1 MSIATLLDLA
11 AEMHPERPALGRAG
25 ETISF
30 GELAIRVRI
39 AAAFLSK
46 SAPGSAV
53 FIGKSGAAF
62 HVALFAAARAGL
74 PLTPVNYRLARGQID
89 ELIDQLDRPVVIADP
104 QCLPVPGSWRRTIS
118 TEELMLAAAPCGAV
132 YRDHADESAP
142 AVVLFTSGTTA
153 KPKGVVLR
161 HRHLL
166 SYVLSTIDPG
176 SATSAEAA
184 LVSVPPYHIAGVGAV
199 LTNTAAGR
207 RVVHLPDFA
216 ADAWLAT
223 VRTQGITSA
232 MVVPTMLSR
241 IVGHLDGHVADV
253 PSLRALAY
261 GGSRIGRVT
270 VERALRAFPDTD
282 FTNAYGL
289 TETSSTVALLG
300 PAEHRAALASD
311 DPAVRAR
318 LGSVGRLLP
327 GVAAEVRGPD
337 RSPVPA
343 GEVGELW
350 LLGAQ
355 VSGEYLDGGAT
366 TDEQGWFPTR
376 DMARLDKDG
385 YLFIEGRIDDTIIR
399 GGENIAPAEIEDVL
413 MRHDAVR
420 DAAVVGIPDV
430 EWGERIVAV
439 VVVEAGLEVT
449 GSQLAAFVRRQLRS
463 SRTPDAVVFRD
474 ELPRTDTG
482 KVLRRSLVAEVS
494 RVAP

>member
-1 MSIATLLDLA
+1 
-11 AEMHPERPALGRAG
+11 MHPDRPALGRAS
-25 ETISF
+25 ETMSF

-39 AAAFLSK
+39 AAAFLERC
-46 SAPGSAV
+46 AAGSAV
-53 FIGKSGAAF
+53 FIGKSGPAF

-74 PLTPVNYRLARGQID
+74 PLTPLNYRLARGQID
-89 ELIDQLDRPVVIADP
+89 ELIDRLDRPVVMADP
-104 QCLPVPGSWRRTIS
+104 QSLPASGPWRRTIT
-118 TEELMLAAAPCGAV
+118 TEELMLAAAPCGAS
-132 YRDHADESAP
+132 YGDRADESAP

-153 KPKGVVLR
+153 QPKGVVLR
-161 HRHLL
+161 HQHLL

-216 ADAWLAT
+216 PDAWLAT
-223 VRTQGITSA
+223 VRRQGITSA

-241 IVGHLDGHVADV
+241 IVDHLGDQVADV

-261 GGSRIGRVT
+261 GGSRIDRAT
-270 VERALRAFPDTD
+270 VARALRAFPDTD

-300 PAEHRAALASD
+300 PSEHRAALDSD

-318 LGSVGRLLP
+318 LGSVGRPLP

-337 RSPVPA
+337 GFPVPA

-350 LLGAQ
+350 LRGAQ
-355 VSGEYLDGGAT
+355 VSGEYLDGAVT
-366 TDEQGWFPTR
+366 TDRQGWFPTR
-376 DMARLDKDG
+376 DLARLDEDG
-385 YLFIEGRIDDTIIR
+385 YLFIEGRADDTIIR

-413 MRHDAVR
+413 MRHEAVR
-420 DAAVVGIPDV
+420 DAAVVGVPDV

-439 VVVEAGLEVT
+439 VVVKARVEVT
-449 GSQLAAFVRRQLRS
+449 ESQLTAFVRSQLRS
-463 SRTPDAVVFRD
+463 SRTPDTVVFRD

-482 KVLRRSLVAEVS
+482 KVLRRALVADVS
-494 RVAP
+494 GVTA